1 LEVIMTKREEYVEKM
16 KSQLDQ
22 WNAEATRWEE
32 KMKHAEAD
40 MKAEYQRQLDAVRSR
55 RDEAMY
61 NMKQLQAASTEAWM
75 DMMRG
80 VEEAWKRMGEAVGQA
95 RSHFE
100 KK

>member
-1 LEVIMTKREEYVEKM
+1 MTKREEYVDKM

-22 WNAEATRWEE
+22 WNAEAARWEE
-32 KMKHAEAD
+32 KVKHAEVD
-40 MKAEYQRQLDAVRSR
+40 MKAEYERQLESVRSR

-61 NMKQLQAASTEAWM
+61 NMRQLQAASTEAWM
-75 DMMRG
+75 DMIRG
-80 VEEAWKRMGEAVGQA
+80 VDEAWKRMGEAVGQA

>member
-1 LEVIMTKREEYVEKM
+1 MTKRDEYIEKM

-40 MKAEYQRQLDAVRSR
+40 MKSEYQRQLEALHSR

-61 NMKQLQAASTEAWM
+61 QLHQLQVASTDAWM

>member
-1 LEVIMTKREEYVEKM
+1 MTKREEYVDKM

-22 WNAEATRWEE
+22 WNAEAARWEE
-32 KMKHAEAD
+32 KVKHAEAD
-40 MKAEYQRQLDAVRSR
+40 MKAGYERQLEAVRAR

-61 NMKQLQAASTEAWM
+61 NMRQLQAASTDAWM

-80 VEEAWKRMGEAVGQA
+80 VDEAWKRMGEAVSQA

>member
-1 LEVIMTKREEYVEKM
+1 MTKREEYVEKM
-16 KSQLDQ
+16 KSQLEQ
-22 WNAEATRWEE
+22 WNAEAQRWEE
-32 KMKHAEAD
+32 KLKHAEAD
-40 MKAEYQRQLDAVRSR
+40 MKVEYERQLEAVRSR

-61 NMKQLQAASTEAWM
+61 NMKQLQAASTDAWM

-80 VEEAWKRMGEAVGQA
+80 VEEAWKRMGEAVHQA

>member
-1 LEVIMTKREEYVEKM
+1 MTKRDEYVEKM

-40 MKAEYQRQLDAVRSR
+40 MQAEYRRQLEALRSR

-61 NMKQLQAASTEAWM
+61 QLHQLQVASTDAWT

-80 VEEAWKRMGEAVGQA
+80 VEEAWKRMGDAVGQA
-95 RSHFE
+95 RSHFD

>member
-1 LEVIMTKREEYVEKM
+1 MTKREEYVEKM

-22 WNAEATRWEE
+22 WNAEAARWED

-40 MKAEYQRQLDAVRSR
+40 MKSEYQRQLEALHSR

-61 NMKQLQAASTEAWM
+61 QLHQLQVASTDAWM